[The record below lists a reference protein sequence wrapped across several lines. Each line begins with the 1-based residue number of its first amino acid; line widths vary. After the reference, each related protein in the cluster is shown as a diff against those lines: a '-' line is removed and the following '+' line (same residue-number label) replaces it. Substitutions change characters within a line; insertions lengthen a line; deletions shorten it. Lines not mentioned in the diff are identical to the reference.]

1 MPYKLPESIHSMS
14 QLKQLQ
20 SELKRLSS
28 LRNPKNISFSENLQE
43 LALGNRIRK
52 LNMTIVA
59 GLLTFVNATVLNG
72 SEITMALASMP
83 SEDEKDDLVGNL
95 RRMFKKDLLVH
106 FVIQPELLAGA
117 TIRTPRS
124 FYDMSLRTA
133 LFSNKQKLIAGIKN
147 G

>member
-1 MPYKLPESIHSMS
+1 
-14 QLKQLQ
+14 
-20 SELKRLSS
+20 
-28 LRNPKNISFSENLQE
+28 
-43 LALGNRIRK
+43 
-52 LNMTIVA
+52 MTIVA
-59 GLLTFVNATVLNG
+59 GLLTFVNATVLSG

-83 SEDEKDDLVGNL
+83 SEDEKDDLAGDL

-117 TIRTPRS
+117 TIRTPRG

>member
-1 MPYKLPESIHSMS
+1 MPYKLPESIHSMG

-43 LALGNRIRK
+43 LALDNRIRK
-52 LNMTIVA
+52 LNMTIVKQ
-59 GLLTFVNATVLNG
+59 LLSFINGAVLN
-72 SEITMALASMP
+72 STEITMALASMP
-83 SEDEKDDLVGNL
+83 SDDEKNDLVGDL

-124 FYDMSLRTA
+124 FYDMSLRSA
-133 LFSNKQKLIAGIKN
+133 LFTNKQKLIAGIKN